1 MAIFPS
7 AALAKFQ
14 MPPQLQSNMLTALA
28 PQQTSFAPP
37 APASPGPAVSDAKTS
52 VLNDGVQSMITFD
65 WSESGSS
72 EAETYSPSE
81 SYTSSASVDNSWAS
95 SAPMDSFQPA
105 ADY

>member
-52 VLNDGVQSMITFD
+52 VLVKRHQKLTPRRHEN
-65 WSESGSS
+65 
-72 EAETYSPSE
+72 
-81 SYTSSASVDNSWAS
+81 
-95 SAPMDSFQPA
+95 
-105 ADY
+105 